1 MNKSNLIED
10 SATQI
15 WNLIEKRTELV
26 QALDPVNIFNKPP
39 EEDEWWDYFFDVA
52 WKIETT
58 NLDYKKLDDE
68 YKYLLL
74 KLEKHGIGLEVIED
88 LLHDEYWIWEEGLI
102 WDLPELFLR
111 LPAEHV
117 FTKLLSLSKSF
128 DQEDP
133 ITDLYWRLS
142 NYDRAPLNGISSKD
156 KRLEAWR
163 SWYRVNVLKTEGNN

>member
-15 WNLIEKRTELV
+15 WSLIEKRYELV

-39 EEDEWWDYFFDVA
+39 EEDEWYDYFFDVA
-52 WKIETT
+52 WEIERT

-74 KLEKHGIGLEVIED
+74 KLEKHGIGLELIEQ
-88 LLHDEYWIWEEGLI
+88 LLEQEYWIWEEGLI
-102 WDLPELFLR
+102 WDLPELFLS

-117 FTKLLSLSKSF
+117 CTKLLSKSF

-133 ITDLYWRLS
+133 ITDLHRALCG
-142 NYDRAPLNGISSKD
+142 YDQAPLNGISSKD

-163 SWYRVNVLKTEGNN
+163 SWYRVNVLKTEGNC

>member
-15 WNLIEKRTELV
+15 WNLIEKRYELV

-39 EEDEWWDYFFDVA
+39 EEDDWYVYFFDVA
-52 WKIETT
+52 WEIKKT
-58 NLDYKKLDDE
+58 NPDFKRLDDE

-88 LLHDEYWIWEEGLI
+88 LLCQEYWTCEEGLI
-102 WDLPELFLR
+102 YIDLPMFFLS

-117 FTKLLSLSKSF
+117 CTKLLSKSF
-128 DQEDP
+128 DQDDP
-133 ITDLYWRLS
+133 ITDLHRALCG
-142 NYDRAPLNGISSKD
+142 YDGAPLNGISSKD